1 MIFGTPVEKSRP
13 KNDDDDDDNEDKDN
27 DDDDDKLRV
36 GRSNFH
42 PVQQVLVG
50 QVNVNEDGE
59 QLETSKGMTFNAGAF
74 RSVLSFIRFSH
85 PPELISNPWNTVFLK
100 FSHRSSLLRFC
111 HTMTTDHHERS
122 RLLNCIAT
130 FSLTFSYY
138 FYYSYSFSSHTPF
151 PFMSFVNIELFLRV
165 MSLCHTVVVEKDLD
179 LPKAK
184 DEETKDDEVDN
195 GMVQTETDSE
205 QHQHEQ
211 GPGGAPFGY
220 AYQAESPDEGALVS
234 ESSET
239 FGFQVLSRD
248 STGIKL
254 KCNHPTLFRDEQLIE
269 GLKTGK
275 LDPKK
280 VAADSVSGQAPV
292 KINTRSSRN
301 DNNNKNSSNGSGGD
315 SNASNSIEIWSVLA
329 INKFDSTRKRMSILL
344 RSPPELGSAPI
355 LLCKGADSAMLDPE
369 ICAGSKTLNSVTED
383 DDSVISNGSNDS
395 KWEIATTLGIQSH
408 LGEFAS
414 EGLRTLVLGVR
425 FLTEDQCNDW
435 LEKYNA
441 ASTAID
447 NRDKKLTQAAEDIEK
462 ELHIVGATAI
472 EDKLQ
477 VGVPDTIATL
487 EDAGIK
493 LWVLTGD
500 KRETA
505 VEIGYST
512 KVLTPQMH
520 LTEFVDRGAEFVRA
534 QCAMEFMRLVKAGKL
549 RKLNFLK
556 VLFVLF
562 SVNKLYFTG

>member
-1 MIFGTPVEKSRP
+1 M
-13 KNDDDDDDNEDKDN
+13 
-27 DDDDDKLRV
+27 
-36 GRSNFH
+36 
-42 PVQQVLVG
+42 
-50 QVNVNEDGE
+50 
-59 QLETSKGMTFNAGAF
+59 MT
-74 RSVLSFIRFSH
+74 I
-85 PPELISNPWNTVFLK
+85 
-100 FSHRSSLLRFC
+100 
-111 HTMTTDHHERS
+111 DHHKKSSIELHRVA
-122 RLLNCIAT
+122 L
-130 FSLTFSYY
+130 SLTLS
-138 FYYSYSFSSHTPF
+138 YYSYSFISHTF
-151 PFMSFVNIELFLRV
+151 SGMSFVNVELFLRV

-179 LPKAK
+179 LPKTK
-184 DEETKDDEVDN
+184 EDEEVDN
-195 GMVQTETDSE
+195 VMVQTETDSE

-211 GPGGAPFGY
+211 GPGGAPIGY

-234 ESSET
+234 ESSKT

-254 KCNHPTLFRDEQLIE
+254 RCNHPTLFRDEQLIE

-292 KINTRSSRN
+292 KSSTR
-301 DNNNKNSSNGSGGD
+301 SGGD
-315 SNASNSIEIWSVLA
+315 SNDSNSIETWSVLA

-344 RSPPELGSAPI
+344 RSPPELGSAPM

-369 ICAGSKTLNSVTED
+369 ICAGSKTLNSVIED
-383 DDSVISNGSNDS
+383 DDSVISNASDDS

-425 FLTEDQCNDW
+425 FLTEDQCDEW

-441 ASTAID
+441 ASSAID

-505 VEIGYST
+505 VEIGTYHIIFSNKQRALISYTKIQVYSIT
-512 KVLTPQMH
+512 HP
-520 LTEFVDRGAEFVRA
+520 FI
-534 QCAMEFMRLVKAGKL
+534 
-549 RKLNFLK
+549 LNFRSL
-556 VLFVLF
+556 VLI
-562 SVNKLYFTG
+562 

>member
-1 MIFGTPVEKSRP
+1 
-13 KNDDDDDDNEDKDN
+13 
-27 DDDDDKLRV
+27 
-36 GRSNFH
+36 
-42 PVQQVLVG
+42 
-50 QVNVNEDGE
+50 
-59 QLETSKGMTFNAGAF
+59 
-74 RSVLSFIRFSH
+74 
-85 PPELISNPWNTVFLK
+85 
-100 FSHRSSLLRFC
+100 
-111 HTMTTDHHERS
+111 MTTDHHERS
-122 RLLNCIAT
+122 RLLNCIHT
-130 FSLTFSYY
+130 ISIIRILL
-138 FYYSYSFSSHTPF
+138 SHSPL
-151 PFMSFVNIELFLRV
+151 PFMSFVNVELFLRV

-179 LPKAK
+179 LPKTK
-184 DEETKDDEVDN
+184 DEETIDVEEVDN
-195 GMVQTETDSE
+195 GMVQTDTDSE

-234 ESSET
+234 ESSKT

-280 VAADSVSGQAPV
+280 VAADSVSGQAPA
-292 KINTRSSRN
+292 KRSTRISSSSGGNSN
-301 DNNNKNSSNGSGGD
+301 DSNG
-315 SNASNSIEIWSVLA
+315 IETWSVLA

-344 RSPPELGSAPI
+344 RSPPELGSAPM

-369 ICAGSKTLNSVTED
+369 ICSGSKTLNSITED

-395 KWEIATTLGIQSH
+395 KWEITTTLGIQSH

-435 LEKYNA
+435 LETYNA

-512 KVLTPQMH
+512 KVSSN
-520 LTEFVDRGAEFVRA
+520 E
-534 QCAMEFMRLVKAGKL
+534 
-549 RKLNFLK
+549 
-556 VLFVLF
+556 
-562 SVNKLYFTG
+562 TGTKQIKIKT

>member
-1 MIFGTPVEKSRP
+1 MCF
-13 KNDDDDDDNEDKDN
+13 
-27 DDDDDKLRV
+27 
-36 GRSNFH
+36 
-42 PVQQVLVG
+42 
-50 QVNVNEDGE
+50 VNV
-59 QLETSKGMTFNAGAF
+59 
-74 RSVLSFIRFSH
+74 
-85 PPELISNPWNTVFLK
+85 
-100 FSHRSSLLRFC
+100 
-111 HTMTTDHHERS
+111 
-122 RLLNCIAT
+122 
-130 FSLTFSYY
+130 
-138 FYYSYSFSSHTPF
+138 
-151 PFMSFVNIELFLRV
+151 ELFMRV

-179 LPKAK
+179 LPKTK
-184 DEETKDDEVDN
+184 DEETKDDEEVDY

-205 QHQHEQ
+205 QHQHEK

-234 ESSET
+234 ESSKT

-280 VAADSVSGQAPV
+280 VAADSVSGQAPG
-292 KINTRSSRN
+292 KSSTRSSSS
-301 DNNNKNSSNGSGGD
+301 NNNSSDGSGGD
-315 SNASNSIEIWSVLA
+315 SNDSNSIEIWSVLA

-344 RSPPELGSAPI
+344 RSPPELGSAPM

-369 ICAGSKTLNSVTED
+369 ICAGSKTLNSITED

-395 KWEIATTLGIQSH
+395 KWEITTTLGIQSH

-512 KVLTPQMH
+512 KVSFNETGTKHIKKITDMICTIDIIQ
-520 LTEFVDRGAEFVRA
+520 
-534 QCAMEFMRLVKAGKL
+534 
-549 RKLNFLK
+549 NSFLIC
-556 VLFVLF
+556 FY
-562 SVNKLYFTG
+562 YFF